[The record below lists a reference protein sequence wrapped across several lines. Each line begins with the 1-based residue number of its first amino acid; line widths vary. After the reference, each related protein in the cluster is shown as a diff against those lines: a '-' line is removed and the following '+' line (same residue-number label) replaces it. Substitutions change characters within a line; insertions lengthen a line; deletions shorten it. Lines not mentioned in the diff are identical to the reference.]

1 MIDKFLDYISVEKR
15 YSQNTLV
22 SYKKDLEDLLLF
34 ISETEGTEDL
44 KKVDKKIIRNF
55 IVSLSEKKIQKRSIN
70 RKLSSLRSFY
80 LYLLKIGEI
89 QVSPLETIPSLKFY
103 AEKQI
108 PISEEEMENLGE
120 ILESESGNSLE
131 KLIIETLYQ
140 TGMRKS
146 ELCNILLEQVDFS
159 KSEIFVKGK
168 GNKQRVVPIS
178 ENLLKQM
185 REYIAIRKPNEDSG
199 IYFFVRENGKKLS
212 EKFVYSVV
220 NRYLSLITLKTRR
233 RDGAGGEPAGFS
245 VVARQFCRLAGKR
258 LQRLGAAPGRRAD
271 RLFGGHVGD
280 RRSPPAQHRRQQAL
294 SGPGLRCAPAPP
306 CHGMRPA
313 GRGGQAFPRSAPLQR
328 ARGRTLSPLRFL
340 PDRHPQGLLSRRD
353 RARGCAD
360 F

>member
-1 MIDKFLDYISVEKR
+1 MINKFLDYISVEKR

-22 SYKKDLEDLLLF
+22 SYKKDLEDLLLY

-120 ILESESGNSLE
+120 VLESESDNFLE

-146 ELCNILLEQVDFS
+146 ELCNILLDQVDFS

-168 GNKQRVVPIS
+168 GNKQRVVPVS
-178 ENLLKQM
+178 ENLLKRM
-185 REYIAIRKPNEDSG
+185 REYVAIRKPNEDSG

-220 NRYLSLITLKTRR
+220 NSYLSLITLKKKKSPHILRHSFATHVLNN
-233 RDGAGGEPAGFS
+233 GAEISKVKKILGHS
-245 VVARQFCRLAGKR
+245 SLASTQVYTNGNIEQLKR
-258 LQRLGAAPGRRAD
+258 VFNQAHPRAYKKED
-271 RLFGGHVGD
+271 
-280 RRSPPAQHRRQQAL
+280 
-294 SGPGLRCAPAPP
+294 
-306 CHGMRPA
+306 
-313 GRGGQAFPRSAPLQR
+313 
-328 ARGRTLSPLRFL
+328 
-340 PDRHPQGLLSRRD
+340 
-353 RARGCAD
+353 
-360 F
+360 

>member
-1 MIDKFLDYISVEKR
+1 MINKFLDYISVEKR

-146 ELCNILLEQVDFS
+146 ELCNILLDQVDFS
-159 KSEIFVKGK
+159 KSEISIKGK

-185 REYIAIRKPNEDSG
+185 REYMVIRKPNEDSG

-220 NRYLSLITLKTRR
+220 NRYLSLITLKKKKSPHILRHSFATHVLNN
-233 RDGAGGEPAGFS
+233 GAEISKVKKILGHS
-245 VVARQFCRLAGKR
+245 SLASTQVYTNGNIEQLKR
-258 LQRLGAAPGRRAD
+258 VFNQAHPRAYKKED
-271 RLFGGHVGD
+271 
-280 RRSPPAQHRRQQAL
+280 
-294 SGPGLRCAPAPP
+294 
-306 CHGMRPA
+306 
-313 GRGGQAFPRSAPLQR
+313 
-328 ARGRTLSPLRFL
+328 
-340 PDRHPQGLLSRRD
+340 
-353 RARGCAD
+353 
-360 F
+360 

>member
-89 QVSPLETIPSLKFY
+89 KVSPLETIPSLKFY

-108 PISEEEMENLGE
+108 PISEEEMKNLGE
-120 ILESESGNSLE
+120 ILESESENSLE

-185 REYIAIRKPNEDSG
+185 REYMVIRKPNEDSG

-220 NRYLSLITLKTRR
+220 NRYLSLITLKKKKSPHILRHSFATHVLNN
-233 RDGAGGEPAGFS
+233 GAEISKVKKILGHS
-245 VVARQFCRLAGKR
+245 SLASTQVYTNGNIEQLKR
-258 LQRLGAAPGRRAD
+258 VFNQAHPRAYKKED
-271 RLFGGHVGD
+271 
-280 RRSPPAQHRRQQAL
+280 
-294 SGPGLRCAPAPP
+294 
-306 CHGMRPA
+306 
-313 GRGGQAFPRSAPLQR
+313 
-328 ARGRTLSPLRFL
+328 
-340 PDRHPQGLLSRRD
+340 
-353 RARGCAD
+353 
-360 F
+360 

>member
-1 MIDKFLDYISVEKR
+1 MINKFLDYISVEKR

-70 RKLSSLRSFY
+70 RKLSSLRSIY

-120 ILESESGNSLE
+120 ILESESENSLE

-185 REYIAIRKPNEDSG
+185 REYMVIRKPNEDSG

-220 NRYLSLITLKTRR
+220 NRYLSLITLKKKKSPHILRHSFATHVLNN
-233 RDGAGGEPAGFS
+233 GAEISKVKKILGHS
-245 VVARQFCRLAGKR
+245 SLASTQVYTNGNIEQLKR
-258 LQRLGAAPGRRAD
+258 VFNQAHPRAYKKED
-271 RLFGGHVGD
+271 
-280 RRSPPAQHRRQQAL
+280 
-294 SGPGLRCAPAPP
+294 
-306 CHGMRPA
+306 
-313 GRGGQAFPRSAPLQR
+313 
-328 ARGRTLSPLRFL
+328 
-340 PDRHPQGLLSRRD
+340 
-353 RARGCAD
+353 
-360 F
+360 

>member
-120 ILESESGNSLE
+120 VLESESDNFLE

-185 REYIAIRKPNEDSG
+185 REYMVIRKPNEDSG

-220 NRYLSLITLKTRR
+220 NRYLSLITLKKKKSPHILRHSFATHVLNN
-233 RDGAGGEPAGFS
+233 GAEISKVKKILGHS
-245 VVARQFCRLAGKR
+245 SLASTQVYTNGNIEQLKR
-258 LQRLGAAPGRRAD
+258 VFNQAHPRAYKKED
-271 RLFGGHVGD
+271 
-280 RRSPPAQHRRQQAL
+280 
-294 SGPGLRCAPAPP
+294 
-306 CHGMRPA
+306 
-313 GRGGQAFPRSAPLQR
+313 
-328 ARGRTLSPLRFL
+328 
-340 PDRHPQGLLSRRD
+340 
-353 RARGCAD
+353 
-360 F
+360 

>member
-108 PISEEEMENLGE
+108 PISEEEIENLGE
-120 ILESESGNSLE
+120 ILESESENSLE

-185 REYIAIRKPNEDSG
+185 REYTAIRKPNEDSG

-220 NRYLSLITLKTRR
+220 NRYLSLITLKKKKSPHILRHSFATHVLNN
-233 RDGAGGEPAGFS
+233 GAEISKVKKILGHS
-245 VVARQFCRLAGKR
+245 SLASTQVYTNGNIEQLKR
-258 LQRLGAAPGRRAD
+258 VFNQAHPRAYKKED
-271 RLFGGHVGD
+271 
-280 RRSPPAQHRRQQAL
+280 
-294 SGPGLRCAPAPP
+294 
-306 CHGMRPA
+306 
-313 GRGGQAFPRSAPLQR
+313 
-328 ARGRTLSPLRFL
+328 
-340 PDRHPQGLLSRRD
+340 
-353 RARGCAD
+353 
-360 F
+360 

>member
-1 MIDKFLDYISVEKR
+1 MINKFLDYISVEKR

-120 ILESESGNSLE
+120 ILEIESENSLE

-168 GNKQRVVPIS
+168 GNKQRVVPVS
-178 ENLLKQM
+178 ENLLKRM
-185 REYIAIRKPNEDSG
+185 REYVAIRKPNEDSC

-220 NRYLSLITLKTRR
+220 NSYLSLITLKKKKSPHILRHSFATHVLNN
-233 RDGAGGEPAGFS
+233 GAEISKVKKILGHS
-245 VVARQFCRLAGKR
+245 SLASTQVYTNGNIEQLKR
-258 LQRLGAAPGRRAD
+258 VFNQAHPRAYKKED
-271 RLFGGHVGD
+271 
-280 RRSPPAQHRRQQAL
+280 
-294 SGPGLRCAPAPP
+294 
-306 CHGMRPA
+306 
-313 GRGGQAFPRSAPLQR
+313 
-328 ARGRTLSPLRFL
+328 
-340 PDRHPQGLLSRRD
+340 
-353 RARGCAD
+353 
-360 F
+360 

>member
-1 MIDKFLDYISVEKR
+1 MINKFLDYISVEKR

-120 ILESESGNSLE
+120 ILEKEPENLLE

-185 REYIAIRKPNEDSG
+185 REYTAIRKPNEDSG

-220 NRYLSLITLKTRR
+220 NRYLSLITLKKKKSPHILRHSFATHVLNN
-233 RDGAGGEPAGFS
+233 GAEISKVKKILGHS
-245 VVARQFCRLAGKR
+245 SLASTQVYTNGNIEQLKR
-258 LQRLGAAPGRRAD
+258 VFNQAHPRAYKKED
-271 RLFGGHVGD
+271 
-280 RRSPPAQHRRQQAL
+280 
-294 SGPGLRCAPAPP
+294 
-306 CHGMRPA
+306 
-313 GRGGQAFPRSAPLQR
+313 
-328 ARGRTLSPLRFL
+328 
-340 PDRHPQGLLSRRD
+340 
-353 RARGCAD
+353 
-360 F
+360 

>member
-1 MIDKFLDYISVEKR
+1 MINKFLDYISVEKR

-22 SYKKDLEDLLLF
+22 SYKKDLEDLLLY

-120 ILESESGNSLE
+120 VLESESDNFLE

-159 KSEIFVKGK
+159 KSEISIKGK

-185 REYIAIRKPNEDSG
+185 REYMVIRKHNEDSG

-220 NRYLSLITLKTRR
+220 NRYLSLITLKKKKSPHILRHSFATHVLNN
-233 RDGAGGEPAGFS
+233 GAEISKVKKILGHS
-245 VVARQFCRLAGKR
+245 SLASTQVYTNGNIEQLKR
-258 LQRLGAAPGRRAD
+258 VFNQAHPRAYKKED
-271 RLFGGHVGD
+271 
-280 RRSPPAQHRRQQAL
+280 
-294 SGPGLRCAPAPP
+294 
-306 CHGMRPA
+306 
-313 GRGGQAFPRSAPLQR
+313 
-328 ARGRTLSPLRFL
+328 
-340 PDRHPQGLLSRRD
+340 
-353 RARGCAD
+353 
-360 F
+360 

>member
-15 YSQNTLV
+15 YSQNTMV

-120 ILESESGNSLE
+120 VLESESDNFLE

-159 KSEIFVKGK
+159 KSEISIKGK

-185 REYIAIRKPNEDSG
+185 REYMVIRKPNEDSG

-220 NRYLSLITLKTRR
+220 NRYLSLITLKKKKSPHILRHSFATHVLNN
-233 RDGAGGEPAGFS
+233 GAEISKVKKILGHS
-245 VVARQFCRLAGKR
+245 SLASTQVYTNGNIEQLKR
-258 LQRLGAAPGRRAD
+258 VFNQAHPRAYKKED
-271 RLFGGHVGD
+271 
-280 RRSPPAQHRRQQAL
+280 
-294 SGPGLRCAPAPP
+294 
-306 CHGMRPA
+306 
-313 GRGGQAFPRSAPLQR
+313 
-328 ARGRTLSPLRFL
+328 
-340 PDRHPQGLLSRRD
+340 
-353 RARGCAD
+353 
-360 F
+360 

>member
-1 MIDKFLDYISVEKR
+1 MINKFLDYISVEKR

-22 SYKKDLEDLLLF
+22 SYKKDLEDLLLY

-108 PISEEEMENLGE
+108 PISEEEMEDLGK
-120 ILESESGNSLE
+120 ILEKESGNSLV

-185 REYIAIRKPNEDSG
+185 REYMVIRKPNEDSG

-220 NRYLSLITLKTRR
+220 NRYLSLITLKKKKSPHILRHSFATHVLNN
-233 RDGAGGEPAGFS
+233 GAEISKVKKILGHS
-245 VVARQFCRLAGKR
+245 SLASTQVYTNGNIEQLKR
-258 LQRLGAAPGRRAD
+258 VFNQAHPRAYKKED
-271 RLFGGHVGD
+271 
-280 RRSPPAQHRRQQAL
+280 
-294 SGPGLRCAPAPP
+294 
-306 CHGMRPA
+306 
-313 GRGGQAFPRSAPLQR
+313 
-328 ARGRTLSPLRFL
+328 
-340 PDRHPQGLLSRRD
+340 
-353 RARGCAD
+353 
-360 F
+360 

>member
-70 RKLSSLRSFY
+70 RKLSSLWSFY

-185 REYIAIRKPNEDSG
+185 REYMVIRKPNEDSG

-220 NRYLSLITLKTRR
+220 NSYLSLITLKKKKSPHILRHSFATHVLNN
-233 RDGAGGEPAGFS
+233 GAEISKVKKILGHS
-245 VVARQFCRLAGKR
+245 SLASTQVYTNGNIEQLKR
-258 LQRLGAAPGRRAD
+258 VFNQAHPRAYKKED
-271 RLFGGHVGD
+271 
-280 RRSPPAQHRRQQAL
+280 
-294 SGPGLRCAPAPP
+294 
-306 CHGMRPA
+306 
-313 GRGGQAFPRSAPLQR
+313 
-328 ARGRTLSPLRFL
+328 
-340 PDRHPQGLLSRRD
+340 
-353 RARGCAD
+353 
-360 F
+360 

>member
-146 ELCNILLEQVDFS
+146 ELCNILLDQVDFS
-159 KSEIFVKGK
+159 RSEIFVKGK

-185 REYIAIRKPNEDSG
+185 REYMVIRKPNEDSG

-220 NRYLSLITLKTRR
+220 NSYLSMVTFKKKKSPHILRHSFATHVLNNGAEISKVKKLLGHSSLASTQVYTNGNIEQLKKVFNQ
-233 RDGAGGEPAGFS
+233 AHP
-245 VVARQFCRLAGKR
+245 
-258 LQRLGAAPGRRAD
+258 RANRED
-271 RLFGGHVGD
+271 
-280 RRSPPAQHRRQQAL
+280 
-294 SGPGLRCAPAPP
+294 
-306 CHGMRPA
+306 
-313 GRGGQAFPRSAPLQR
+313 
-328 ARGRTLSPLRFL
+328 
-340 PDRHPQGLLSRRD
+340 
-353 RARGCAD
+353 
-360 F
+360 

>member
-1 MIDKFLDYISVEKR
+1 MINKFLDYISVEKR

-185 REYIAIRKPNEDSG
+185 REYMVIRKPNEDSG

-220 NRYLSLITLKTRR
+220 NRYLSLITLKKKKSPHILRHSFATHVLNN
-233 RDGAGGEPAGFS
+233 GAEISKVKKILGHS
-245 VVARQFCRLAGKR
+245 SLASTQVYTNGNIEQLKR
-258 LQRLGAAPGRRAD
+258 VFNQAHPRAYKKED
-271 RLFGGHVGD
+271 
-280 RRSPPAQHRRQQAL
+280 
-294 SGPGLRCAPAPP
+294 
-306 CHGMRPA
+306 
-313 GRGGQAFPRSAPLQR
+313 
-328 ARGRTLSPLRFL
+328 
-340 PDRHPQGLLSRRD
+340 
-353 RARGCAD
+353 
-360 F
+360 

>member
-89 QVSPLETIPSLKFY
+89 QASPLETIPSLKFY

-108 PISEEEMENLGE
+108 PISEEEMESLGE
-120 ILESESGNSLE
+120 ILEKEPENLLE

-185 REYIAIRKPNEDSG
+185 REYTAIRKPNEDSG

-220 NRYLSLITLKTRR
+220 NRYLSLITLKKKKSPHILRHSFATHVLNN
-233 RDGAGGEPAGFS
+233 GAEISKVKKILGHS
-245 VVARQFCRLAGKR
+245 SLASTQVYTNGNIEQLKR
-258 LQRLGAAPGRRAD
+258 VFNQAHPRAYKKED
-271 RLFGGHVGD
+271 
-280 RRSPPAQHRRQQAL
+280 
-294 SGPGLRCAPAPP
+294 
-306 CHGMRPA
+306 
-313 GRGGQAFPRSAPLQR
+313 
-328 ARGRTLSPLRFL
+328 
-340 PDRHPQGLLSRRD
+340 
-353 RARGCAD
+353 
-360 F
+360 

>member
-168 GNKQRVVPIS
+168 GNKQRVVPVS
-178 ENLLKQM
+178 ENLLKRMQ
-185 REYIAIRKPNEDSG
+185 EYVAIRKPKEDSG

-220 NRYLSLITLKTRR
+220 NRYLSLITLKKKKSPHILRHSFATHVLNN
-233 RDGAGGEPAGFS
+233 GAEISKVKKILGHS
-245 VVARQFCRLAGKR
+245 SLASTQVYTNGNIEQLKR
-258 LQRLGAAPGRRAD
+258 VFNQAHPRAYKKED
-271 RLFGGHVGD
+271 
-280 RRSPPAQHRRQQAL
+280 
-294 SGPGLRCAPAPP
+294 
-306 CHGMRPA
+306 
-313 GRGGQAFPRSAPLQR
+313 
-328 ARGRTLSPLRFL
+328 
-340 PDRHPQGLLSRRD
+340 
-353 RARGCAD
+353 
-360 F
+360 

>member
-1 MIDKFLDYISVEKR
+1 MINKFLDYISVEKR
-15 YSQNTLV
+15 YSQNTMV

-185 REYIAIRKPNEDSG
+185 REYMVIRKPNEDSG

-220 NRYLSLITLKTRR
+220 NSYLSLITLKKKKSPHILRHSFATHVLNN
-233 RDGAGGEPAGFS
+233 GAEISKVKKILGHS
-245 VVARQFCRLAGKR
+245 SLASTQVYTNGNIEQLKR
-258 LQRLGAAPGRRAD
+258 VFNQAHPRAYKKED
-271 RLFGGHVGD
+271 
-280 RRSPPAQHRRQQAL
+280 
-294 SGPGLRCAPAPP
+294 
-306 CHGMRPA
+306 
-313 GRGGQAFPRSAPLQR
+313 
-328 ARGRTLSPLRFL
+328 
-340 PDRHPQGLLSRRD
+340 
-353 RARGCAD
+353 
-360 F
+360 